1 MIDVYL
7 LVFDEAIPSSITGV
21 IELLNGANRYLHRN
35 GLLPSFNLILAGEDP
50 GNKYHVLYKE
60 EIKFVRLSSA
70 VAPKLIIIP
79 SFSVGNTDIL
89 RKYKRTISW
98 LRGMKNKGSEIASLC
113 VGCYFLAESDMLK
126 GKEVTS
132 HWAVAEDM
140 QSKYPELKM
149 RSDLLITDEDGFYT
163 SGGAFSSLK
172 LIVYLIEK
180 FCGREIAL
188 WISKMY
194 SIDMEGASQAHFAI
208 FKGQHRHK
216 DNEILNA
223 QQFIEINYAENISL
237 SAVSAMVNLGNRSF
251 IRRFKA
257 ATGNTPMEY
266 LQRVRMESAKK
277 AIEMDILDLTKI
289 VYQSGYK
296 DMKTFRSTFKRF
308 TGLAPL
314 QYKKKFARPVLS
326 KY

>member
-21 IELLNGANRYLHRN
+21 IELLKGANSYLQRK
-35 GLLPSFNLILAGEDP
+35 GLPPSFNLILAGEDT

-89 RKYKRTISW
+89 AKYKRTISW
-98 LRGMKNKGSEIASLC
+98 LRSMKNKGSEIASLC

-140 QSKYPELKM
+140 QSRYPELKM
-149 RSDLLITDEDGFYT
+149 RSDLLITDEDGLYT

-208 FKGQHRHK
+208 FKGQHQHK
-216 DNEILNA
+216 DDEILNA

-237 SAVSAMVNLGNRSF
+237 SAVSEMVNLGNRSF

-277 AIEMDILDLTKI
+277 AIEMDKLDLTEI
-289 VYQSGYK
+289 VHQTGYK

-314 QYKKKFARPVLS
+314 QYKKKFARPVPS

>member
-21 IELLNGANRYLHRN
+21 IDLLKGANSYLHKKD
-35 GLLPSFNLILAGEDP
+35 LSPLFNLILTGENP
-50 GNKYHVLYKE
+50 GSKYHVLYKE
-60 EIKFVRLSSA
+60 EIKFVGLSNS

-89 RKYKRTISW
+89 GKYQRTFSW
-98 LRGMKNKGSEIASLC
+98 LKRMKNKGSEIASLC
-113 VGCYFLAESDMLK
+113 VGCYFLAESDLLK

-140 QSKYPELKM
+140 QNKYPELKM
-149 RSDLLITDEDGFYT
+149 RSDLMITDEDGLYT

-172 LIVYLIEK
+172 LIIYLIEK
-180 FCGREIAL
+180 FCGRESAL

-194 SIDMEGASQAHFAI
+194 AIDMEGASQAHFAI
-208 FKGQHRHK
+208 FKGQHQHK

-223 QQFIEINYAENISL
+223 QQYMEINYAENISL
-237 SAVSAMVNLGNRSF
+237 SAVSAMVNLGYRNF

-257 ATGNTPMEY
+257 TTGNTPMEY

-277 AIEMDILDLTKI
+277 AIETDILNLTQI
-289 VYQSGYK
+289 VYQAGYK

-308 TGLAPL
+308 TGLAPS
-314 QYKKKFARPVLS
+314 QYKKKFARPGVS